1 MREHLYA
8 IGQHVS
14 YAEDGIAWPWRGG
27 YEIIALLAVGAH
39 EPKYQMRNA
48 DQSYDRVVQEHELTE
63 DLAAR
68 DGANRPG
75 SRRSD
80 GRHPATRAPQ

>member
-8 IGQHVS
+8 VGQHVS

-27 YEIIALLAVGAH
+27 YEILALLPIGAH
-39 EPKYQMRNA
+39 EPQYQIRNA

-63 DLAAR
+63 DLGAR
-68 DGANRPG
+68 
-75 SRRSD
+75 
-80 GRHPATRAPQ
+80 GRGR